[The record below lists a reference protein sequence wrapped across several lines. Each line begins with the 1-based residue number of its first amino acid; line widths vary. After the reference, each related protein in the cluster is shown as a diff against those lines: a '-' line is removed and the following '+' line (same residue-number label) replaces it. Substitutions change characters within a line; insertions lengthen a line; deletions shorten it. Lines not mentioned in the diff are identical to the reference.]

1 MMWGIFLRGKKKQ
14 NTPVCIWK
22 IYSSYVKSEFCAKAW
37 QNNKCDSITVR
48 KMIREDLMSH
58 YYFVFFDIQ

>member
-1 MMWGIFLRGKKKQ
+1 MWGVFGEKKKS
-14 NTPVCIWK
+14 VHIWK

-37 QNNKCDSITVR
+37 QNNSCDSITVW

-58 YYFVFFDIQ
+58 